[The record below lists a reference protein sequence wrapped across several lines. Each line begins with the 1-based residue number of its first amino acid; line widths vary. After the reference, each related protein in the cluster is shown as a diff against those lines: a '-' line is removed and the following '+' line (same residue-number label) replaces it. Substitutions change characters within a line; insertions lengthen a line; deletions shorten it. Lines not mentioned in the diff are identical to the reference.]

1 MRTVLL
7 ASLRVHARRYLAAVA
22 AVVVAVGF
30 VVVTDALGSATRDGL
45 TRGVALPFGGAQE
58 VVTGLDGEQAVALA
72 DRAAREGEAPS
83 VLGFTRVPVHRAGAA
98 DTDVTVGPVSNERGQ
113 RWQTLL
119 EGRFP
124 RVAGEALVDANAAK
138 NGRVAVGDRLRLG
151 HGDAATEVTV
161 VGLADTPAGGVGSQL
176 YLTWADQRAFV
187 SGSYVESVAFA
198 DPPADLAEQVADI
211 SPDAQVVSA
220 RAYVEQRQQ
229 DATNGVDVISMVLLL
244 FASIATVV
252 AVIVIANTFSILFAQ
267 RQREVALLR
276 CVGATRRQVR
286 RGVRLEALAVGLGS
300 SCLGLLVGAAA
311 GLGLVAAIR
320 AWAPGAGLGAA
331 SLSPAWLAG
340 AFVLGTD
347 VALVAS
353 WLPTRAV
360 TRVSP
365 LAALR
370 PEAPGAEG
378 APLSRGRLALGLG
391 VTVLGLAGL
400 WLATVSQQVL
410 VMLAAGTA
418 CFAGVLVLGPVLV
431 PAVLRVV
438 AVPLR
443 RLGGP
448 AGRLAVG
455 NAVRHPR
462 RTATTAAS
470 LLVGVTLTTAVLTG
484 MATSRSAVDLEMVTQ
499 HPLDATLTA
508 TARPVGDDVVTQAST
523 APGVERAVAVSGA
536 VAGIRGLPGVKQ
548 LTLLAPTSVE
558 REVARSSGGGGALA
572 LPPGTIALLSDVVE
586 VAGRVPE
593 RVGVSVDGRTERL
606 RVAVLGEGWGDA
618 ALVAPGTLAAL
629 DPDPDPAA
637 YAVWVRADDGTDPE
651 DLAGDLGAI
660 AAPAGLGLSD
670 GLSQRAYVDTQLNV
684 VVGAVVGLLGV
695 SVAIALVGIAN
706 TLGLSVVER
715 GREHAL
721 LRALGLTRRQLRWT
735 LTWESLLLTVVA
747 AVLGTAI
754 GLAFAWVGVQT
765 MVAQLV
771 DGTGF
776 VLPWGQLGLVLL
788 TAALAGLGAGVLP
801 ARRAARVAPAEG
813 LALD

>member
-1 MRTVLL
+1 M
-7 ASLRVHARRYLAAVA
+7 
-22 AVVVAVGF
+22 
-30 VVVTDALGSATRDGL
+30 
-45 TRGVALPFGGAQE
+45 
-58 VVTGLDGEQAVALA
+58 
-72 DRAAREGEAPS
+72 
-83 VLGFTRVPVHRAGAA
+83 VLGV
-98 DTDVTVGPVSNERGQ
+98 
-113 RWQTLL
+113 
-119 EGRFP
+119 
-124 RVAGEALVDANAAK
+124 
-138 NGRVAVGDRLRLG
+138 
-151 HGDAATEVTV
+151 
-161 VGLADTPAGGVGSQL
+161 
-176 YLTWADQRAFV
+176 
-187 SGSYVESVAFA
+187 
-198 DPPADLAEQVADI
+198 
-211 SPDAQVVSA
+211 
-220 RAYVEQRQQ
+220 
-229 DATNGVDVISMVLLL
+229 
-244 FASIATVV
+244 
-252 AVIVIANTFSILFAQ
+252 
-267 RQREVALLR
+267 
-276 CVGATRRQVR
+276 
-286 RGVRLEALAVGLGS
+286 
-300 SCLGLLVGAAA
+300 
-311 GLGLVAAIR
+311 
-320 AWAPGAGLGAA
+320 
-331 SLSPAWLAG
+331 
-340 AFVLGTD
+340 
-347 VALVAS
+347 
-353 WLPTRAV
+353 
-360 TRVSP
+360 
-365 LAALR
+365 
-370 PEAPGAEG
+370 
-378 APLSRGRLALGLG
+378 
-391 VTVLGLAGL
+391 AGL

-499 HPLDATLTA
+499 HPLDATLTS

-536 VAGIRGLPGVKQ
+536 VAGVRGLPGVEQ

-558 REVARSSGGGGALA
+558 REVARSNGGGGALA
-572 LPPGTIALLSDVVE
+572 LPPGTIALPSDVVE

-629 DPDPDPAA
+629 DPDPAA
-637 YAVWVRADDGTDPE
+637 YAVWVRADDATDPE

-670 GLSQRAYVDTQLNV
+670 GLSQRAYVDTQLDV

-788 TAALAGLGAGVLP
+788 AAGLAGLAAGVLP